1 MPGRHH
7 AVAKALPYKREEGAA
22 SQSERGD
29 GMRKAEVGAMQPQA
43 KECRRPLEVGRDE
56 KTDFPVEPPEGTS
69 PEDILPFNS
78 ETDFGLMTSR
88 TVT

>member
-1 MPGRHH
+1 MLQMLKMEQG
-7 AVAKALPYKREEGAA
+7 L
-22 SQSERGD
+22 
-29 GMRKAEVGAMQPQA
+29 QA
-43 KECRRPLEVGRDE
+43 KECRQPLEVGRGE